1 MHPDR
6 LCQGVE
12 VARGLGPR
20 RRPLRPGGA
29 CASWPSAVP
38 TLDAGMVVLTGGTTA
53 PIDLE
58 RGLEIELSAPQ
69 LGSFSPL
76 CT

>member
-1 MHPDR
+1 MGSGLAGDR
-6 LCQGVE
+6 SDL
-12 VARGLGPR
+12 A
-20 RRPLRPGGA
+20 GGA
-29 CASWPSAVP
+29 RAGPARCPP
-38 TLDAGMVVLTGGTTA
+38 LDAGMVVLTGGTTA

-69 LGSFSPL
+69 LGSFSPP